1 MIKELNSNNKT
12 FFRDLNKILNKR
24 RIIDKSALRTVEKI
38 FNHVRKNKDK
48 ALVDYERKFNNNSKI
63 IPSKKEITKA
73 IRSLDPKIKK
83 AIDNIYKRVKDWHL
97 KQKPKDIFFKD
108 RFDNKFYYKNKAI
121 KSTACYVPEN
131 LPSTLIMCATP
142 AIVAGVKRI
151 VLCSPKINGKLNG
164 AVYYAASL
172 LGIKEYY
179 SLSGAS
185 AIMALAIGTPK
196 VRAVN
201 KIVGPGSKWVALA
214 KKMVFLEGLCSIES
228 ANMGP
233 SEILCLADK
242 STSPEIIASSM
253 LAQSEHDSEAMAI
266 LLTKDKELI
275 KKVRTSITNQ
285 LHNLPRK
292 KIASQSLKKNGAL
305 IYAPSDK
312 KIISIINHIA
322 PEHIEILI
330 KNYKK
335 YLKSKIIAGSICIGP
350 YSSMA
355 LSDYG
360 PTQHTLPTASS
371 AKFSSGLG
379 VKDFLTQTS
388 YNELSKKGVAKLGKS
403 GYLLSKFES
412 LVGHSRSIKKRMEK
426 K

>member
-1 MIKELNSNNKT
+1 MRLKQS
-12 FFRDLNKILNKR
+12 
-24 RIIDKSALRTVEKI
+24 KI
-38 FNHVRKNKDK
+38 FQ
-48 ALVDYERKFNNNSKI
+48 
-63 IPSKKEITKA
+63 SKKTRLTKISA
-73 IRSLDPKIKK
+73 IKGTGKPLYVSIATGLMLG
-83 AIDNIYKRVKDWHL
+83 YKRTQRGSKW
-97 KQKPKDIFFKD
+97 
-108 RFDNKFYYKNKAI
+108 YA
-121 KSTACYVPEN
+121 
-131 LPSTLIMCATP
+131 
-142 AIVAGVKRI
+142 
-151 VLCSPKINGKLNG
+151 KINGKLNG

-275 KKVRTSITNQ
+275 KKARTSITNQ

-305 IYAPSDK
+305 IYSGNRDSALNYYNKNDSSTFKDSYIK
-312 KIISIINHIA
+312 GKVIDVDLSEGLTKINLGKENITVFSSTLHLGQKVIVKIKSTDIIISQVIPDKISSLNYIQTKIDDVIHQKGLICLILNFEKNIIKAHLTKKSFTKLKINKGSSCFAI
-322 PEHIEILI
+322 I
-330 KNYKK
+330 KALNINDVINI
-335 YLKSKIIAGSICIGP
+335 KI
-350 YSSMA
+350 
-355 LSDYG
+355 
-360 PTQHTLPTASS
+360 
-371 AKFSSGLG
+371 
-379 VKDFLTQTS
+379 V
-388 YNELSKKGVAKLGKS
+388 
-403 GYLLSKFES
+403 
-412 LVGHSRSIKKRMEK
+412 
-426 K
+426 